1 MNSEKC
7 LNAKKIKKTL
17 IIRKYNSYLDKE
29 RKIIKEIDNYLKT
42 ERIFD
47 ENNKIFLNKLIKTKC
62 PRYDKNKRLIP
73 YSFVGPEKIFHLKR
87 RKGIKNRT
95 PLVLNDILQ
104 NKIVQNYL
112 NHMNDKDKD
121 NNPINNK
128 DNRENKENKENKES
142 KENIE
147 NKENIDNKDID
158 MQDEHEFMDNSYE
171 FTEEENII
179 KTHRA
184 KKRNENNDEKNKF
197 NFYTVI
203 DNEDLK
209 NIYHSIYDKIKKYH
223 SIPHKKSN
231 NKLKEKAKTKS
242 NENMYFKTCESKG
255 YPDSLRNIL
264 FRQEKILKENRNF
277 EKIFEKI
284 NNRILLKT
292 HKNKNN
298 NLLLNS
304 NNNDSR
310 NNKFFQIKINKINNT
325 NNNYR
330 NWNFKLRNPKING
343 EYKSNGYFLASTL
356 NDELYSTVNLN
367 KDNEIFANPLQSS
380 ERNSFK
386 VIRKKSKKK
395 FNKEYEKI
403 KSLETLK
410 IKGNNL
416 FEYEFH
422 NEMKIKGKK
431 KLYDKYKL
439 DEFNFK
445 EKNKEKISHFDIEN
459 NLKEFYSNKIFAS
472 NYDKNNYSLLHNNY
486 IKKKI

>member
-1 MNSEKC
+1 MNSEKF

-29 RKIIKEIDNYLKT
+29 RRIIKEIDKYLKT

-47 ENNKIFLNKLIKTKC
+47 DNNRIFLNKLIKTKC
-62 PRYDKNKRLIP
+62 PRYDKNKMLIP
-73 YSFVGPEKIFHLKR
+73 YSFVGPEKIFHIKR

-104 NKIVQNYL
+104 NKILQNYL
-112 NHMNDKDKD
+112 NNMNDNE
-121 NNPINNK
+121 NNTIN
-128 DNRENKENKENKES
+128 NKENK
-142 KENIE
+142 E
-147 NKENIDNKDID
+147 NKENIDNKDNKDNID
-158 MQDEHEFMDNSYE
+158 SKYNKDNDIQEENEFMENSYE
-171 FTEEENII
+171 LTEEENNI
-179 KTHRA
+179 KTHRV

-209 NIYHSIYDKIKKYH
+209 NIYHSIYNKIKSYH
-223 SIPHKKSN
+223 SIPHKSN
-231 NKLKEKAKTKS
+231 NKKLKSNTKAKS
-242 NENMYFKTCESKG
+242 NENMHFKTCESKG
-255 YPDSLRNIL
+255 YPDNLRNIL
-264 FRQEKILKENRNF
+264 FKQEKILKENKNF
-277 EKIFEKI
+277 EKMFEKI

-292 HKNKNN
+292 HKNN

-310 NNKFFQIKINKINNT
+310 NNKFFQLKINKINNT

-367 KDNEIFANPLQSS
+367 KDNEIFVNPLQSS
-380 ERNSFK
+380 EKNSFNL
-386 VIRKKSKKK
+386 VRKKSKKK

-403 KSLETLK
+403 KSLEKLK
-410 IKGNNL
+410 INGNNL

-459 NLKEFYSNKIFAS
+459 NLKEFYSNKVFAY
-472 NYDKNNYSLLHNNY
+472 NYDNNNYSLLHKNK
-486 IKKKI
+486 IKKTK

>member
-7 LNAKKIKKTL
+7 LNAKIKKTL

-62 PRYDKNKRLIP
+62 PRYDKNKKLIP

-112 NHMNDKDKD
+112 NQVKDKDKD
-121 NNPINNK
+121 NNPINIK
-128 DNRENKENKENKES
+128 D
-142 KENIE
+142 
-147 NKENIDNKDID
+147 NKENIDNKDYID
-158 MQDEHEFMDNSYE
+158 NKDNDMPDEHEFLENSYE
-171 FTEEENII
+171 ITEEENNIRF
-179 KTHRA
+179 HRV
-184 KKRNENNDEKNKF
+184 KKRNDNNEEKNKF
-197 NFYTVI
+197 NYYTVI

-209 NIYHSIYDKIKKYH
+209 NIYHNIYDKIKKYH
-223 SIPHKKSN
+223 SIPHKT
-231 NKLKEKAKTKS
+231 NKLKTKSKAKS
-242 NENMYFKTCESKG
+242 NDNMHFKTCESKG
-255 YPDSLRNIL
+255 YPENLRNIL
-264 FRQEKILKENRNF
+264 FRQEKVLTESKNF
-277 EKIFEKI
+277 EKVFEKI

-304 NNNDSR
+304 NNNSSR
-310 NNKFFQIKINKINNT
+310 NNKFYQIKINNINNT

-343 EYKSNGYFLASTL
+343 EYKRNGYFLVSAL
-356 NDELYSTVNLN
+356 NEELYSTVNLN
-367 KDNEIFANPLQSS
+367 KDNEIFANPLLYS
-380 ERNSFK
+380 EKNSFNG
-386 VIRKKSKKK
+386 VNKKSKKK
-395 FNKEYEKI
+395 LNKEYEKI

-416 FEYEFH
+416 FEYEFR

-445 EKNKEKISHFDIEN
+445 EKNKEKISNFDIEN
-459 NLKEFYSNKIFAS
+459 NIKEFYSNKIFAS
-472 NYDKNNYSLLHNNY
+472 NYDNNNYSFLHNNF